1 VKTREL
7 CAATISAALAASLLA
22 VGYYLTFGEFFWYFA
37 ASVAVAAP
45 PGRGSAAGSALAWI
59 VASLISALLVGGNY
73 LYLLA
78 FWALFG
84 PYPALHALLRGARP
98 WARLL
103 GEGALAF
110 FGLAA
115 LFQLTR
121 LFGFSLGDLPAGLRV
136 AALAALAAVSP
147 GISRIYGRAFDAVRM
162 RVGARE

>member
-1 VKTREL
+1 L
-7 CAATISAALAASLLA
+7 ATISAALAATLLA
-22 VGYYLTFGEFFWYFA
+22 LGYYLTFGEFFWYFA

-45 PGRGSAAGSALAWI
+45 VGRGGALGPALSWIAASLLSALM
-59 VASLISALLVGGNY
+59 VGGNY

-98 WARLL
+98 WARLA

-110 FGLAA
+110 LGLAA
-115 LFQLTR
+115 LIWLTR
-121 LFGFSLGDLPAGLRV
+121 LFGFQLNDLSGGVR
-136 AALAALAAVSP
+136 AAVLLALAAVSP
-147 GISRIYGRAFDAVRM
+147 GISWIYGRAFDAVLR